1 MEEQEKTLQ
10 DYLAILSRRK
20 FPMLVIMMAVF
31 LLGVVVALV
40 WPPTYRSSAT
50 ILIQEQ
56 EIPADLVRS
65 TVTSYAT
72 QRIQTISQRV
82 MTRGNLMQI
91 IEKYG
96 LYEKE
101 RKRKTTEEIL
111 ETMRKDIG
119 LNMIDADVVDPRSGR
134 PMAATIA
141 FTLSYEGQ
149 FPDATQRVAGE
160 LTSLYLAENLKTR
173 KEKAS
178 ETVVFLT
185 DEAQKISQS
194 ITEVETKLAEFKE
207 KNASSL
213 PELAALNYATLD
225 RTERELDQV
234 AAEERALDERRF
246 MLEGQLAQI
255 NPLTMMQSSTG
266 ERILDP
272 ESRLKALTAEYASLT
287 AKYSEE
293 HPDVVKVK
301 REMEGLTQQT
311 GAATST
317 NETAQKLST
326 ARTELAMV
334 QQKYST
340 DHPDV
345 VRLKK
350 VVAELEKQL
359 IGAERLPE
367 QKAVINKPDNPAY
380 IQVQSQLDSV
390 KSEIKSARERKQKLQ
405 NKLADYEARVA
416 QAPQIER
423 DYLALTREHESTL
436 RRFQDLTARQM
447 EAQIGQ
453 ELENE
458 SKGESFQLI
467 DPAQYPERPVKP
479 NRFAITF
486 LSLILAVF
494 CGFVYAFI
502 AESLDGTV
510 RGVKSISVL
519 LTTAPLAVVPEIFV
533 PSDYYR
539 RKRFNKV
546 AISVMLGS
554 FLIVVLSIH
563 FFWSPLDVLWFR
575 SVRKAGNI
583 IGM

>member
-10 DYLAILSRRK
+10 DYLAIMSRRK
-20 FPMLVIMMAVF
+20 FPMLVTMTAVF

-56 EIPADLVRS
+56 EIPTDLVRS

-101 RKRKTTEEIL
+101 RKRQTTEEIL
-111 ETMRKDIG
+111 GTMRKDIG
-119 LNMIDADVVDPRSGR
+119 LNMIDADVMDPRSGR

-141 FTLSYEGQ
+141 FTLSYEGRY
-149 FPDATQRVAGE
+149 PDATQRVAGE

-178 ETVVFLT
+178 ETVIFIT

-194 ITEVETKLAEFKE
+194 ITDIETKLADFKE
-207 KNASSL
+207 KNAGSL
-213 PELAALNYATLD
+213 PELSALNFATLD
-225 RTERELDQV
+225 RTERELEQLDV
-234 AAEERALDERRF
+234 DLRGLEERRGL
-246 MLEGQLAQI
+246 LEGQLAQI

-293 HPDVVKVK
+293 HPDVIKIK

-311 GAATST
+311 GIITST

-326 ARTELAMV
+326 ARTELATI
-334 QQKYST
+334 QQKYSA

-350 VVAELEKQL
+350 VVSELEKKL
-359 IGAERLPE
+359 SSADRLPE
-367 QKAVINKPDNPAY
+367 QKSVINKPDNPAY
-380 IQVQSQLDSV
+380 IQVQTQLDSV
-390 KSEIKSARERKQKLQ
+390 RTEIKSVHERKQKTRD
-405 NKLADYEARVA
+405 KVAEYDARMA
-416 QAPQIER
+416 QAPQVER

-436 RRFQDLTARQM
+436 RRFQDLNARQM

-453 ELENE
+453 QLENE

-467 DPAQYPERPVKP
+467 DPAQFPEEPVKP
-479 NRFAITF
+479 NRIAITF
-486 LSLILAVF
+486 LSLVF
-494 CGFVYAFI
+494 AAACGLGYAMM
-502 AESLDGTV
+502 AEALDGTI
-510 RGVKSISVL
+510 RGVKSIAAL
-519 LTTAPLAVVPEIFV
+519 LTVAPLAVIPEIFV

-539 RKRFNKV
+539 RKRFNKI
-546 AISVMLGS
+546 AIVVMLSS
-554 FLIVVLSIH
+554 FIIVVLAIH
-563 FFWSPLDVLWFR
+563 LFWSPLDVLWFR
-575 SVRKAGNI
+575 SMRKAGNI
-583 IGM
+583 MGM

>member
-20 FPMLVIMMAVF
+20 FPMLVTMMAVF

-40 WPPTYRSSAT
+40 WPPTYRSTAT

-56 EIPADLVRS
+56 EIPSDLVRS

-91 IEKYG
+91 VEKYG

-101 RKRKTTEEIL
+101 RKRKTTEDIL
-111 ETMRKDIG
+111 EVMRKDIG
-119 LNMIDADVVDPRSGR
+119 LNMIDANVVDPRSGQ
-134 PMAATIA
+134 PTIATIA
-141 FTLSYEGQ
+141 FTLSYEGRYA
-149 FPDATQRVAGE
+149 DASQRVAGE
-160 LTSLYLAENLKTR
+160 LTSLFLAENLKTR

-178 ETVVFLT
+178 ETVIFLT

-194 ITEVETKLAEFKE
+194 ITDIETKLADFKE
-207 KNASSL
+207 KNANSL
-213 PELAALNYATLD
+213 PELSALNFSTVD
-225 RTERELDQV
+225 RTERELDQID
-234 AAEERALDERRF
+234 AEVRSLDERRY

-255 NPLTMMQSSTG
+255 NPLSMMQASTG

-272 ESRLKALTAEYASLT
+272 ESRLKSLTAEYASLT

-301 REMEGLTQQT
+301 REIEGLTQQT
-311 GAATST
+311 GKASSTS
-317 NETAQKLST
+317 ETAKKLST
-326 ARTELAMV
+326 ARTELATV
-334 QQKYST
+334 QQKYSS

-345 VRLKK
+345 LRLKK
-350 VVAELEKQL
+350 VVSELEKQL
-359 IGAERLPE
+359 NNAARLPE
-367 QKAVINKPDNPAY
+367 QNAVITNPDNPAY

-390 KSEIKSARERKQKLQ
+390 KAELKSARERKQKLKE
-405 NKLADYEARVA
+405 KLGEYEARVA
-416 QAPQIER
+416 LAPQIER
-423 DYLALTREHESTL
+423 DYMTLTREHESTL
-436 RRFQDLTARQM
+436 RRFQDLNARQM

-467 DPAQYPERPVKP
+467 DPAQFPEQPVKP
-479 NRFAITF
+479 NRIAITF
-486 LSLILAVF
+486 LSLIFAIASGLA
-494 CGFVYAFI
+494 YALV
-502 AESLDGTV
+502 AEALDGTI
-510 RGVKSISVL
+510 RGVKNISVL
-519 LTTAPLAVVPEIFV
+519 LTAAPLAVIPEIFV

-539 RKRFNKV
+539 RKRFNKI
-546 AISVMLGS
+546 AIGVMLGS
-554 FLIVVLSIH
+554 FVVVVLAIH

-583 IGM
+583 MGI

>member
-10 DYLAILSRRK
+10 DYIAILSRRK
-20 FPMLVIMMAVF
+20 FPMLVTMMAVF

-56 EIPADLVRS
+56 EIPTELVRS

-141 FTLSYEGQ
+141 FTLSYEGRY
-149 FPDATQRVAGE
+149 PDATQRVAGE

-178 ETVVFLT
+178 ETVIFLT
-185 DEAQKISQS
+185 DEAQKISTA
-194 ITEVETKLAEFKE
+194 ITDVETKLAKFKE
-207 KNASSL
+207 ENASSL

-225 RTERELDQV
+225 RTERELDQLG
-234 AAEERALDERRF
+234 AEERALDERRYL
-246 MLEGQLAQI
+246 LEGQLAQI

-293 HPDVVKVK
+293 HPDVVKAK
-301 REMEGLTQQT
+301 REMEGLKQQT
-311 GAATST
+311 VTATST

-326 ARTELAMV
+326 FRTELAMV
-334 QQKYST
+334 QQKYSP

-350 VVAELEKQL
+350 VVAELEKKL
-359 IGAERLPE
+359 SSADRLPE
-367 QKAVINKPDNPAY
+367 QKAVVDKPDNPAY
-380 IQVQSQLDSV
+380 IQVQSQLDSIRTA
-390 KSEIKSARERKQKLQ
+390 IKSVRERKLILKE
-405 NKLADYEARVA
+405 KVAEYEARVA
-416 QAPQIER
+416 LAPQIER

-436 RRFQDLTARQM
+436 RRFQDLNARQM

-458 SKGESFQLI
+458 SKGESFVLI
-467 DPAQYPERPVKP
+467 DPAQFPEEPVKP
-479 NRFAITF
+479 NRIAITF
-486 LSLILAVF
+486 LSLVF
-494 CGFVYAFI
+494 AIACGLGYAFV
-502 AESLDGTV
+502 AEALDGTI
-510 RGVKSISVL
+510 RGVKSITIL
-519 LTTAPLAVVPEIFV
+519 LTAAPLAVIPEIFV
-533 PSDYYR
+533 PSDYFR
-539 RKRFNKV
+539 RKRFNKI
-546 AISVMLGS
+546 AIITMLSS
-554 FLIVVLSIH
+554 FVVVVLIIH

-575 SVRKAGNI
+575 GVRKASNI
-583 IGM
+583 IGV

>member
-20 FPMLVIMMAVF
+20 FPMLVTMMAVF
-31 LLGVVVALV
+31 LFGVVVALV

-56 EIPADLVRS
+56 EIPVDLVRS
-65 TVTSYAT
+65 TVTSFAA
-72 QRIQTISQRV
+72 QRIQVISQQV
-82 MTRGNLMQI
+82 MTRSNLMQI
-91 IEKYG
+91 IEKYN

-101 RKRKTTEEIL
+101 RKRKTTEEVL
-111 ETMRKDIG
+111 DTMRNDIG

-178 ETVVFLT
+178 ETVIFLT
-185 DEAQKISQS
+185 DEAEKLSQS
-194 ITEVETKLAEFKE
+194 ITESEAKLAEFKE
-207 KNASSL
+207 KNAGSL
-213 PELAALNYATLD
+213 PELSALNFSTLD
-225 RTERELDQV
+225 RTERELDQIN
-234 AAEERALDERRF
+234 AESNALEERYAF
-246 MLEGQLAQI
+246 LESQLAQI
-255 NPLTMMQSSTG
+255 NPLSMMQSSTG

-272 ESRLKALTAEYASLT
+272 ASRLKSLTAEYASLT

-293 HPDVVKVK
+293 HPDVVKIK
-301 REMEGLTQQT
+301 REIEGLQQQT
-311 GAATST
+311 GIESGTA
-317 NETAQKLST
+317 ETAKELSN
-326 ARTELAMV
+326 ARTELATV
-334 QQKYST
+334 QQKYSA

-345 VRLKK
+345 IRLKK
-350 VVAELEKQL
+350 VVSELEKQL
-359 IGAERLPE
+359 NSADRLPE
-367 QKAVINKPDNPAY
+367 QKAMIGKPDNPAY

-390 KSEIKSARERKQKLQ
+390 KTQISSARERKQKLKE
-405 NKLADYEARVA
+405 KLAEYEARVA
-416 QAPQIER
+416 QAPQVER
-423 DYLALTREHESTL
+423 DYLALSREHENAL
-436 RRFQDLTARQM
+436 RRYQDLKARQM

-453 ELENE
+453 ELEDE

-467 DPAQYPERPVKP
+467 DPAQFPEQPVKP
-479 NRFAITF
+479 NRIAITF
-486 LSLILAVF
+486 LSLIFAIA
-494 CGFVYAFI
+494 CGLGYALV
-502 AESLDGTV
+502 AEALDGTI
-510 RGVKSISVL
+510 RGVKGIAVL
-519 LTTAPLAVVPEIFV
+519 LTAAPLAVIPEIFV

-539 RKRFNKV
+539 RKKFNKIAV
-546 AISVMLGS
+546 TVMLGS
-554 FLIVVLSIH
+554 FVAVILAIH

-575 SVRKAGNI
+575 SVRKASNI

>member
-119 LNMIDADVVDPRSGR
+119 LNMIDADVMDPRSGR

-149 FPDATQRVAGE
+149 FPDATQRVAGD

-185 DEAQKISQS
+185 DEAQKISQT
-194 ITEVETKLAEFKE
+194 ITDVETKLAECKE
-207 KNASSL
+207 KNANNL

-225 RTERELDQV
+225 RTERELEQLG
-234 AAEERALDERRF
+234 AEERALDERRF

-287 AKYSEE
+287 AKYSDQ

-301 REMEGLTQQT
+301 REMEGLKEQT
-311 GAATST
+311 GNATST

-334 QQKYST
+334 QQKYSP

-345 VRLKK
+345 LRLRK
-350 VVAELEKQL
+350 VVTELEKTL
-359 IGAERLPE
+359 SGAERLPE

-390 KSEIKSARERKQKLQ
+390 RAEIKSARERKQKLKE
-405 NKLADYEARVA
+405 KLADYEARVA

-436 RRFQDLTARQM
+436 RRYQDLTARQM

-458 SKGESFQLI
+458 SKGESFVLI
-467 DPAQYPERPVKP
+467 DPAQFPEQPVKP
-479 NRFAITF
+479 NRIAITF
-486 LSLILAVF
+486 LSLVFAVVCGLGYALLAE
-494 CGFVYAFI
+494 A
-502 AESLDGTV
+502 LDGTI
-510 RGVKSISVL
+510 RGVKSISTL
-519 LTTAPLAVVPEIFV
+519 LTAAPLAVIPEIFV
-533 PSDYYR
+533 PSDFYR
-539 RKRFNKV
+539 RKRFNKIAV
-546 AISVMLGS
+546 VTMLSS
-554 FLIVVLSIH
+554 FVVVVLAIH

-575 SVRKAGNI
+575 SMRKAGNI
-583 IGM
+583 MGV